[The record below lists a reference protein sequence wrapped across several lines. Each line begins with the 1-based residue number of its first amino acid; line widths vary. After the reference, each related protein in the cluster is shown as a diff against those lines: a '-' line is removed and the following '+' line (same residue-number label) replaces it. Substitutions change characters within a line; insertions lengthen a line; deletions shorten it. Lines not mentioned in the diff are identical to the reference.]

1 MRPLVALAYYPL
13 WAVAVTVALTAL
25 RLGRNVGRGLVAL
38 CFFLA
43 LWVTG
48 LILLETEAT
57 AALAERV
64 LPGGIVVAAGLV
76 HAHADVVRTPR
87 HQVAVAYAASA
98 AIALLGAVSPRLL
111 YGPAARSPG
120 PLFFPLAA
128 VLVLAVVVLGVGL
141 ARSTLA
147 ARGVARRRLA
157 ALFFGS
163 VLATLGGGF
172 VVALR
177 VLGLGDVLLAAPLL
191 LPAILLVAYAVLL
204 GERGR
209 SRRVVTQGLSYA
221 VLTALLTSLGL
232 VAFFKSLP
240 WLAPGGGASLGW
252 LAYVV
257 FLAALPSDPLRMLVV
272 EHLGRRL
279 FARPIGVRD
288 LAEEIERVE
297 ERADQA
303 ERLAELGRLS
313 SAVAHE
319 IRNPLGV
326 IAAQTKLLERQGAR
340 PETVASL
347 RAQVDR
353 ARRFLDDLLR
363 YSRPRPLEVS
373 EVDVLSTLRLAAS
386 HVRQI
391 VGEGAP
397 SIDLA
402 PGPAAPIFVEADR
415 GAFLDVATA
424 LLQNAA
430 IALDGAAG
438 GRIRVVA
445 ERGEGVVVVRVEDNG
460 PGVPP
465 EIEATLFQPFVT
477 GRGRD
482 AKHPGT
488 GLGLAVAARWLERH
502 GGSLR
507 HERAPGGGARFEARW
522 PDSKAGSSPVGL
534 AGLSR

>member
-13 WAVAVTVALTAL
+13 WAVAVTVAVTAL

-43 LWVTG
+43 FWVTG
-48 LILLETEAT
+48 LILLETDST
-57 AALAERV
+57 MALAEHV
-64 LPGGIVVAAGLV
+64 VPSGIIVAAGL
-76 HAHADVVRTPR
+76 AHAYADVAGASRRP
-87 HQVAVAYAASA
+87 VALAYAASA
-98 AIALLGAVSPRLL
+98 AVALLGAVSPRLL
-111 YGPAARSPG
+111 YGPGARSPG

-128 VLVLAVVVLGVGL
+128 VMALAVVAVVALLG
-141 ARSTLA
+141 RSVLA
-147 ARGVARRRLA
+147 ARGLQQRRIA

-172 VVALR
+172 VVGLR
-177 VLGLGDVLLAAPLL
+177 VLGLGDVLLGAPVLL
-191 LPAILLVAYAVLL
+191 LAILLVAYAVLS
-204 GERGR
+204 GELGR
-209 SRRVVTQGLSYA
+209 SRRVVMQGLAYA
-221 VLTALLTSLGL
+221 TLTALLSTFGL
-232 VAFFKSLP
+232 AAFFKLLP
-240 WLAPGGGASLGW
+240 HLSPGGGASLPW
-252 LAYVV
+252 LLFVL
-257 FLAALPSDPLRMLVV
+257 FLAALPLDPLRLLVV
-272 EHLGRRL
+272 EHVGRRL
-279 FARPIGVRD
+279 FHRPIGVRD
-288 LAEEIERVE
+288 LADEIERVE
-297 ERADQA
+297 VRADQA
-303 ERLAELGRLS
+303 ERLAELGRLA

-326 IAAQTKLLERQGAR
+326 IAAQAKLLERQGAK

-363 YSRPRPLEVS
+363 YSRPRPLEVT

-397 SIDLA
+397 PIEIAAEARGSIF
-402 PGPAAPIFVEADR
+402 IEADR
-415 GAFLDVATA
+415 GAFLDAATA

-430 IALDGAAG
+430 IALDGSAE
-438 GRIRVVA
+438 GRIRVVVA
-445 ERGEGVVVVRVEDNG
+445 RGKEERDAGFVVVRVEDNG
-460 PGVPP
+460 PGVPE
-465 EIEATLFQPFVT
+465 EIEARLFQPFVT

-502 GGSLR
+502 GGALR
-507 HERAPGGGARFEARW
+507 YERAPGGGARFEARW
-522 PDSKAGSSPVGL
+522 PARAEEPAG
-534 AGLSR
+534 

>member
-13 WAVAVTVALTAL
+13 WAAAVTVAVTAL

-43 LWVTG
+43 FWVTG
-48 LILLETEAT
+48 LILLETDGT
-57 AALAERV
+57 LALAEHV
-64 LPGGIVVAAGLV
+64 IPSGIIVSAGL
-76 HAHADVVRTPR
+76 AHAYADVAGASRRP
-87 HQVAVAYAASA
+87 VALAYAVSA
-98 AIALLGAVSPRLL
+98 AVALLGAVDPRLL

-120 PLFFPLAA
+120 PLFFPLSVVMA
-128 VLVLAVVVLGVGL
+128 VAWVVVGVHIGR
-141 ARSTLA
+141 AALA
-147 ARGVARRRLA
+147 ARGLQRRRIA

-172 VVALR
+172 VVVLR
-177 VLGLGDVLLAAPLL
+177 VLRLGDVLLGAPLL
-191 LPAILLVAYAVLL
+191 LLAILLVAYAVLI
-204 GERGR
+204 GELGR
-209 SRRVVTQGLSYA
+209 SRRVFAQGLAYA
-221 VLTALLTSLGL
+221 GLTALVSTLGL
-232 VAFFKSLP
+232 VVFFKVLP
-240 WLAPGGGASLGW
+240 ALAPGGGASLGW
-252 LAYVV
+252 LAFVV

-279 FARPIGVRD
+279 FSRPIGVRD
-288 LAEEIERVE
+288 LADEIERVE
-297 ERADQA
+297 VRADHA
-303 ERLAELGRLS
+303 ERLAELGRLA

-326 IAAQTKLLERQGAR
+326 IAAQAKLLERQGAR

-386 HVRQI
+386 QVRQI

-397 SIDLA
+397 LIEVASES
-402 PGPAAPIFVEADR
+402 GGSIFVEADR

-430 IALDGAAG
+430 IALDGSPE
-438 GRIRVVA
+438 GRIRAVVT
-445 ERGEGVVVVRVEDNG
+445 RGEGGFVVVRVEDNG
-460 PGVPP
+460 PGVPA
-465 EIEATLFQPFVT
+465 EIEAMLFQPFVT

-502 GGSLR
+502 GGALR
-507 HERAPGGGARFEARW
+507 FERAPGGGARFEARW
-522 PDSKAGSSPVGL
+522 PERAAEAAG
-534 AGLSR
+534 

>member
-13 WAVAVTVALTAL
+13 WAVAVTVGVTAL

-43 LWVTG
+43 FWVTG
-48 LILLETEAT
+48 LILLETDGT
-57 AALAERV
+57 VALAERV
-64 LPGGIVVAAGLV
+64 LPSGIIVAAGL
-76 HAHADVVRTPR
+76 AHAYADVAGASRRPVVVTY
-87 HQVAVAYAASA
+87 AVSA
-98 AIALLGAVSPRLL
+98 AVALLGAVSPRLL

-120 PLFFPLAA
+120 PLFLPLAA
-128 VLVLAVVVLGVGL
+128 VMGAAAVALEAQVGR
-141 ARSTLA
+141 AALA
-147 ARGVARRRLA
+147 ARGLQRRRIA

-172 VVALR
+172 LVVLR
-177 VLGLGDVLLAAPLL
+177 VHGLGDVLLGAPVLL
-191 LPAILLVAYAVLL
+191 LAILLVAYAALI
-204 GERGR
+204 GELGR
-209 SRRVVTQGLSYA
+209 SRRVFAQGLAYA
-221 VLTALLTSLGL
+221 GLTALVSSLGL
-232 VAFFKSLP
+232 MVFFKVLP
-240 WLAPGGGASLGW
+240 ALAPGGGASLPW
-252 LAYVV
+252 LV
-257 FLAALPSDPLRMLVV
+257 FVIFLVALPSDPLRLLVV

-279 FARPIGVRD
+279 FERPIGVRD

-297 ERADQA
+297 VRADQA
-303 ERLAELGRLS
+303 ERLAELGRLA

-347 RAQVDR
+347 RGQVDR

-373 EVDVLSTLRLAAS
+373 EVDALSTLRLAAS

-397 SIDLA
+397 PIEIA
-402 PGPAAPIFVEADR
+402 PEAGGPIFVEADR

-430 IALDGAAG
+430 IALDGVAE
-438 GRIRVVA
+438 GRIRAVVA
-445 ERGEGVVVVRVEDNG
+445 REGGSVIVRVEDNG
-460 PGVPP
+460 PGVPA
-465 EIEATLFQPFVT
+465 EIEGMLFQPFVT

-502 GGSLR
+502 GGALR
-507 HERAPGGGARFEARW
+507 YERAPGGGARFEARW
-522 PDSKAGSSPVGL
+522 PERAAEAAG
-534 AGLSR
+534 

>member
-13 WAVAVTVALTAL
+13 WAVVVTVAVTAL

-43 LWVTG
+43 FWVTG
-48 LILLETEAT
+48 LILLETEST
-57 AALAERV
+57 LRLAEHV
-64 LPGGIVVAAGLV
+64 LPSGMILAAGL
-76 HAHADVVRTPR
+76 AHAYADVAGASRRP
-87 HQVAVAYAASA
+87 VAVAYAVSA
-98 AIALLGAVSPRLL
+98 AVALLGAVSPRLL

-120 PLFFPLAA
+120 PLFFPLA
-128 VLVLAVVVLGVGL
+128 VVMGVAAIAIGVHL
-141 ARSTLA
+141 ARAALA
-147 ARGVARRRLA
+147 ARGLQQRRLA

-172 VVALR
+172 VVVLR
-177 VLGLGDVLLAAPLL
+177 VTGLGDVLVAAPLL
-191 LPAILLVAYAVLL
+191 LAAILLVAYAVLSSEL
-204 GERGR
+204 GR
-209 SRRVVTQGLSYA
+209 SRRVVMQGLAYA
-221 VLTALLTSLGL
+221 ALTALLSTFGLIALFKLLPSL
-232 VAFFKSLP
+232 S
-240 WLAPGGGASLGW
+240 PGGGASLPW
-252 LAYVV
+252 LAFVV
-257 FLAALPSDPLRMLVV
+257 FLAALPLDPMRLLVV

-279 FARPIGVRD
+279 FDRPIGVRD
-288 LAEEIERVE
+288 LADEVERVE
-297 ERADQA
+297 ARADQA
-303 ERLAELGRLS
+303 ERLAELGRLA

-326 IAAQTKLLERQGAR
+326 IAAQAKLLERQGAR

-373 EVDVLSTLRLAAS
+373 EVDVLATLRLAAT

-397 SIDLA
+397 PIEIA
-402 PGPAAPIFVEADR
+402 PGAGGPLFIEADR
-415 GAFLDVATA
+415 GAFLDAATA

-430 IALDGAAG
+430 IALDGSAA
-438 GRIRVVA
+438 GRIRVTVA
-445 ERGEGVVVVRVEDNG
+445 RAEGGFVVVRVEDNG
-460 PGVPP
+460 PGVPE

-502 GGSLR
+502 GGALR
-507 HERAPGGGARFEARW
+507 YERAPGGGARFEARW
-522 PDSKAGSSPVGL
+522 PARAAVAG
-534 AGLSR
+534 

>member
-13 WAVAVTVALTAL
+13 WAVVVTVAVTAL

-38 CFFLA
+38 CFFFA
-43 LWVTG
+43 FWVTG
-48 LILLETEAT
+48 LILLETDST
-57 AALAERV
+57 LRLAEHV
-64 LPGGIVVAAGLV
+64 LPSGMILAAGL
-76 HAHADVVRTPR
+76 AHAYADVAGTSRRPV
-87 HQVAVAYAASA
+87 VVAYAVSA
-98 AIALLGAVSPRLL
+98 AVALLGAVSPRLL

-120 PLFFPLAA
+120 PLFFPLAVVMGVTAIAIGVHLGRA
-128 VLVLAVVVLGVGL
+128 V
-141 ARSTLA
+141 LA
-147 ARGVARRRLA
+147 ARGLQQRRLA

-172 VVALR
+172 VVVLR
-177 VLGLGDVLLAAPLL
+177 VTGLGDVIVAAPLL
-191 LPAILLVAYAVLL
+191 LAAILLVAYAVLSSEL
-204 GERGR
+204 GR
-209 SRRVVTQGLSYA
+209 SRRVVMQGLAYA
-221 VLTALLTSLGL
+221 ALTALLSTFGL
-232 VAFFKSLP
+232 VAFFKLLP
-240 WLAPGGGASLGW
+240 HLSPGGGASLPW
-252 LAYVV
+252 IAFVI
-257 FLAALPSDPLRMLVV
+257 FLAALPFDPLRMLVV

-279 FARPIGVRD
+279 FDRPIGVRD
-288 LAEEIERVE
+288 LADEVERVE
-297 ERADQA
+297 VRADQA
-303 ERLAELGRLS
+303 ERLAELGRLA

-326 IAAQTKLLERQGAR
+326 IAAQAKLLERQGAKA
-340 PETVASL
+340 ETVAAL

-397 SIDLA
+397 PIDIA
-402 PGPAAPIFVEADR
+402 SDAGEAIFVEADR

-430 IALDGAAG
+430 IALDGSAE
-438 GRIRVVA
+438 GRIRVRVA
-445 ERGEGVVVVRVEDNG
+445 RGEGGSVVVRVEDNG
-460 PGVPP
+460 PGVP
-465 EIEATLFQPFVT
+465 EQIEARLFEPFVT

-502 GGSLR
+502 GGALR
-507 HERAPGGGARFEARW
+507 HERAPAGGARFEARW
-522 PDSKAGSSPVGL
+522 PGRGAEAG
-534 AGLSR
+534 